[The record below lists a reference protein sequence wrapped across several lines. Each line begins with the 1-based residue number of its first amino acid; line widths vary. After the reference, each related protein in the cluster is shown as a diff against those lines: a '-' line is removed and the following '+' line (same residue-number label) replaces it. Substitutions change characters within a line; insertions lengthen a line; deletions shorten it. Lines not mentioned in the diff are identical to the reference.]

1 MWNTARYVLLA
12 VLGIASLVACSGIA
26 RPMPSVGVPVKIP
39 HAIGE
44 LAGSWEYQDVN
55 GTFPLVLNEQGHGP
69 YDWKEGRFETIALK
83 NGVWT
88 GKWYQAENDREG
100 EFELTFSEDI
110 PWRKVNGGIPGL
122 VPIRHLWSQGTV
134 FIEADFRWG
143 SDGAIIRIRDAV
155 FSS

>member
-1 MWNTARYVLLA
+1 MMWNTARYVLLT

-55 GTFPLVLNEQGHGP
+55 GTFPLVLNEQGQGP

-100 EFELTFSEDI
+100 EFELTFLEDI
-110 PWRKVNGGIPGL
+110 PLAKGEWWYTRI
-122 VPIRHLWSQGTV
+122 
-134 FIEADFRWG
+134 G
-143 SDGAIIRIRDAV
+143 SDTAPLEPGGQ
-155 FSS
+155 FSLKQISGGVAMEQ